1 MVKRIILCAVS
12 SFTFG
17 TACSAVVPNAPLED
31 ATQECGFSEGVLDS
45 AGNFS
50 EVDNSAGDYIDPRW
64 SCLVKTLAGQAVLDT
79 LLTSTGMTGPVT
91 VPANGHTFTFS
102 YNGNSERASLTI
114 IKN

>member
-1 MVKRIILCAVS
+1 MPIRAILATLV
-12 SFTFG
+12 TLTMA
-17 TACSAVVPNAPLED
+17 TACSAVASNSPLED
-31 ATQECGFSEGVLDS
+31 AAQACGFGDDALDS

-50 EVDNSAGDYIDPRW
+50 EVDYSAGDFIDPRW
-64 SCLVKTLAGQAVLDT
+64 SCLVETLAGQAVLDT

-102 YNGNSERASLTI
+102 YNGNQERASLTI